1 MAIVARI
8 LHRNWIVGPVW
19 LQKLALE
26 LANVGRQPRPPS
38 LPNRNKRCRVV
49 CAAVPCRRVRRAAVV
64 YAALEQPQLRAPTQ
78 LAATSAAACLPPACA
93 QRVLP
98 LAACCRLPSL
108 PPPTIYSGPWVQVG
122 VSAFRFRS
130 AIHGGHF

>member
-8 LHRNWIVGPVW
+8 LYRNWIVGPVW
-19 LQKLALE
+19 LQMLALE

-38 LPNRNKRCRVV
+38 LLNRNKRRCRRAVV
-49 CAAVPCRRVRRAAVV
+49 PRHRRSIRRHGLRRASCRGLCAARA
-64 YAALEQPQLRAPTQ
+64 
-78 LAATSAAACLPPACA
+78 SACLPSACA
-93 QRVLP
+93 QRVCT
-98 LAACCRLPSL
+98 AAWSWREPS
-108 PPPTIYSGPWVQVG
+108 PPPPPIHSGPWVQVG